1 MDNLE
6 QKLKDIFE
14 TTFPDLPTEKI
25 NAATQEN
32 TQNWDSVAAIT
43 LMNLIE
49 EEFQMQMDF
58 EDLADL
64 TSFEKIKDYLAAKIP
79 ETKA

>member
-6 QKLKDIFE
+6 HRLKIIFE
-14 TTFPDLPTEKI
+14 TTFPDVPADKI
-25 NAATQEN
+25 TAATQEN
-32 TQNWDSVAAIT
+32 TQTWDSVAAIT

-49 EEFQMQMDF
+49 EEYEIQMDF

-64 TSFEKIKDYLAAKIP
+64 TSFEKVRVYLAAKFAG
-79 ETKA
+79 TKV

>member
-1 MDNLE
+1 MDSLT
-6 QKLKDIFE
+6 QKLVSIFE
-14 TTFPDLPTEKI
+14 TAFPDLPRGKATS
-25 NAATQEN
+25 ATQEN

-49 EEFQMQMDF
+49 EEFEIEMDF

-64 TSFEKIKDYLAAKIP
+64 TSFQLIHDYIAAKLSSV
-79 ETKA
+79 KA